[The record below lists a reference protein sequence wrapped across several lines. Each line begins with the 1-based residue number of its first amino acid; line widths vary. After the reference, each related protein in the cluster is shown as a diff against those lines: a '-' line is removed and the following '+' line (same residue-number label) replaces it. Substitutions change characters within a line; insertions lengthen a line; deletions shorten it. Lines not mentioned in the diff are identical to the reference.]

1 MTYLGNQSQHSHFVR
16 FVQRTPIFFR
26 YFVNLLLKKAI
37 GIVVQCSLLKI
48 VLTCLMTIRNFI
60 VYMHLHDILVGLIN
74 SLKCYFYETFSFPVA
89 GTWGI
94 DLLTSSIGRNVTALL
109 RFKIP
114 RSRLKVFQ
122 VRKKEQARRLTL
134 FQVHQ
139 EQFVKKLCT
148 YM

>member
-74 SLKCYFYETFSFPVA
+74 SLKCYFYETFSFPVV
-89 GTWGI
+89 GTLGI
-94 DLLTSSIGRNVTALL
+94 DLLTSSTGKNVTALL
-109 RFKIP
+109 RCKIQK
-114 RSRLKVFQ
+114 SRLKVYQ
-122 VRKKEQARRLTL
+122 VRNEEVRKKEQARRLTL

-139 EQFVKKLCT
+139 E
-148 YM
+148 